1 MTLRETLRLIRSDYV
16 RMATHY
22 QFELTVGRAIGMTIL
37 PSLIALILHRIAHY
51 LINSRLSFLA
61 WPVYSLNIMVT
72 GADIVPRSSIG
83 PGCLLGH
90 APGMIIS
97 ARVGRN
103 ATFLARCG
111 IGGGRNAV
119 DIGAGPGLPVLGDN
133 VTVCANGIVM
143 GAVTIGDGAV
153 IGACALTLIDV
164 PPGATVIGIPGRI
177 VASRQETPFGPP
189 ENWRSAGL
197 SPSLPAIGS
206 TAPEITRT

>member
-1 MTLRETLRLIRSDYV
+1 
-16 RMATHY
+16 
-22 QFELTVGRAIGMTIL
+22 
-37 PSLIALILHRIAHY
+37 
-51 LINSRLSFLA
+51 
-61 WPVYSLNIMVT
+61 
-72 GADIVPRSSIG
+72 
-83 PGCLLGH
+83 
-90 APGMIIS
+90 
-97 ARVGRN
+97 
-103 ATFLARCG
+103 
-111 IGGGRNAV
+111 
-119 DIGAGPGLPVLGDN
+119 
-133 VTVCANGIVM
+133 M